1 MKKENITKIVVVFL
15 LVCIASVLLHFG
27 FYLKNVSKPNYVFSS
42 LIDSIDLLKDKYF
55 SFDSKYLVG
64 DNFSIDGNVSFEMSS
79 EKYGISSD
87 PSILSKY
94 YMINNLNNTTIN
106 YKLMQDIKNKKIYS
120 EVKTNIGTQNVL
132 YNKLLVEN
140 ATKYYFINSV
150 YSNYING
157 GSCNY
162 FESLTEENTT
172 KDNIDYLYNFILKS
186 LKNNL
191 KEEYFEKNIVN
202 ENILNKDT
210 DVYQISLTIDDKR
223 VKDIFSGI
231 LDDLKNDKR
240 SYSILSSSDNNL
252 KKRKVNYN
260 KRILD
265 KKESYTINVFIS
277 KSLYKPLKYEFVHI
291 LNNDV
296 KSYSYEG
303 SLSVGTI
310 YCIDNGTIKY
320 IGSTTIN
327 DKSITI
333 KFSDYLKND
342 VGILKYEKGVNSS
355 NLNLLFNNGTK
366 SYDLV
371 ISSKFVNYNKK
382 NKSYINSISS
392 SFKVTDKKIVV
403 VSGNVKIDNKVS
415 SVVKIDED
423 TTGAI
428 LNSKLSNV
436 AVSKKKNLYNN
447 LRARYEKNE

>member
-1 MKKENITKIVVVFL
+1 MVQLQALNDMLNNNNIDQYIAQGITK
-15 LVCIASVLLHFG
+15 
-27 FYLKNVSKPNYVFSS
+27 
-42 LIDSIDLLKDKYF
+42 KYF
-55 SFDSKYLVG
+55 SEYYDEF
-64 DNFSIDGNVSFEMSS
+64 NFIVNH
-79 EKYGISSD
+79 Y
-87 PSILSKY
+87 
-94 YMINNLNNTTIN
+94 NT
-106 YKLMQDIKNKKIYS
+106 
-120 EVKTNIGTQNVL
+120 
-132 YNKLLVEN
+132 YNKVPDWETFLAKFNDFEVVEVLEPV
-140 ATKYYFINSV
+140 KYIIY
-150 YSNYING
+150 
-157 GSCNY
+157 
-162 FESLTEENTT
+162 
-172 KDNIDYLYNFILKS
+172 
-186 LKNNL
+186 NL

-223 VKDIFSGI
+223 VKDILSGI

-240 SYSILSSSDNNL
+240 SYSILSSSDNNF

-277 KSLYKPLKYEFVHI
+277 KSLYKPLKYEIVHI

>member
-1 MKKENITKIVVVFL
+1 M
-15 LVCIASVLLHFG
+15 
-27 FYLKNVSKPNYVFSS
+27 
-42 LIDSIDLLKDKYF
+42 
-55 SFDSKYLVG
+55 
-64 DNFSIDGNVSFEMSS
+64 
-79 EKYGISSD
+79 
-87 PSILSKY
+87 
-94 YMINNLNNTTIN
+94 
-106 YKLMQDIKNKKIYS
+106 
-120 EVKTNIGTQNVL
+120 
-132 YNKLLVEN
+132 
-140 ATKYYFINSV
+140 
-150 YSNYING
+150 
-157 GSCNY
+157 
-162 FESLTEENTT
+162 
-172 KDNIDYLYNFILKS
+172 
-186 LKNNL
+186 
-191 KEEYFEKNIVN
+191 
-202 ENILNKDT
+202 
-210 DVYQISLTIDDKR
+210 
-223 VKDIFSGI
+223 
-231 LDDLKNDKR
+231 
-240 SYSILSSSDNNL
+240 
-252 KKRKVNYN
+252 NYN

-265 KKESYTINVFIS
+265 KKESYTISVFIS
-277 KSLYKPLKYEFVHI
+277 KSFYKPLKYEVVHI

-303 SLSVGTI
+303 SLNVGTI
-310 YCIDNGTIKY
+310 YYIDNDTIKY